1 MWLLRSFGL
10 WRTLGAIRGRME
22 PPLGALHG
30 RLNSTCC
37 RCVGVEALSSR
48 RPPRTHFSGKNRGG
62 FTSPSTHPVK
72 KRRRGKARGPRR
84 RGALPCEDEESAAAQ
99 DSQGRARTGDVAVV
113 CEGQGAAG
121 CRGDVS
127 TCQDWRRGRGS
138 RGGAAQLSVGFL
150 HQHGLAPSSWL
161 CPTPAAHMPRS
172 DPS

>member
-121 CRGDVS
+121 CRGDVHVS
-127 TCQDWRRGRGS
+127 GLAEGQGVPGWRRTALGGIPTSTRPGS
-138 RGGAAQLSVGFL
+138 LQLAVSY
-150 HQHGLAPSSWL
+150 
-161 CPTPAAHMPRS
+161 PRRPHAS
-172 DPS
+172 Q